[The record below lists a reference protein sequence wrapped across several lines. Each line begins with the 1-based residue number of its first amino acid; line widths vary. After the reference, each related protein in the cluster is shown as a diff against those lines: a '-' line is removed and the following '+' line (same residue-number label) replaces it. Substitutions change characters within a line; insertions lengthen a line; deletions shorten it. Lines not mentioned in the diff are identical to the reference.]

1 MKNNYLKLILISML
15 CLSIAVLV
23 GCGDKTDDDL
33 PPTITRESLRGKWI
47 VDNVDGKLYMTV
59 PGTPEVE
66 VPLNTY
72 WKGKTF
78 YFTKDNRLYLYDG
91 DIEVNDMGEY
101 NVNDNKVTVTWYPG
115 VMTVELFNDGKN
127 MKLTNLKND
136 YYQMLVFYTGQSLE
150 EIKKMY
156 RVETDVTFNL
166 HKQ

>member
-72 WKGKTF
+72 
-78 YFTKDNRLYLYDG
+78 
-91 DIEVNDMGEY
+91 
-101 NVNDNKVTVTWYPG
+101 
-115 VMTVELFNDGKN
+115 
-127 MKLTNLKND
+127 
-136 YYQMLVFYTGQSLE
+136 
-150 EIKKMY
+150 
-156 RVETDVTFNL
+156 
-166 HKQ
+166 